1 VKFALDQ
8 PAALLL
14 LAVVPMLLAVMRYGE
29 RRRRASLAR
38 FRAVLASAAPDGRKR
53 TRQVLVLLAAM
64 ALVLAMSRP
73 VWRPEGPPVP
83 AKRTGDVVFLLDVSR
98 SMLADDVAPN
108 RLALAKRIAAELA
121 AQLRGERIAL
131 VTFAGNAALQC
142 PLTLDYAYFR
152 ERLDTASMDSVT
164 RGGTRLG
171 DAIGFAAQTAFDDV
185 ERGNKSLVLLTDG
198 GDQES
203 SPDAAAAA
211 AWLRGIRLLAIG
223 IGDERAGALVPN
235 SATDRTPLLYRGRP
249 VVSRLDGAALRAI
262 AAANRDGAYLESGLD
277 GAQVYRQWLAAR
289 GRRSQGGE
297 GGGTEWYPALLACA
311 IVLLAAEMALG
322 ERVAGA
328 TRNWSPGS
336 LRAMV
341 AALAV
346 LGAVCGLGFQETPQR
361 TTSGPPAAAPAKRSD
376 VPFEVSDWVAAG
388 DEFFRMK
395 NYTEAARNYAIASD
409 GAIRSPE
416 ILFDLATTL
425 YHMQLYGEAATDF
438 AKAAELSRDAR
449 FRARCQ
455 LGQANCAYRVVRG
468 KDAFELAQ
476 AYSAVLAQYRAAWA
490 ADPALADAPH
500 NIEVVKRKLQD
511 LREQLRAASSNFML
525 QSPADLERQK
535 HDRADDILREG
546 QAGNARRSDRRTV
559 DRDW

>member
-1 VKFALDQ
+1 
-8 PAALLL
+8 
-14 LAVVPMLLAVMRYGE
+14 
-29 RRRRASLAR
+29 
-38 FRAVLASAAPDGRKR
+38 
-53 TRQVLVLLAAM
+53 VLVLLAAM
-64 ALVLAMSRP
+64 ALALAMARP
-73 VWRPEGPPVP
+73 VWRPEGPPVA

-98 SMLADDVAPN
+98 SMLADDAAPN
-108 RLALAKRIAAELA
+108 RLALAKRIAADLA
-121 AQLRGERIAL
+121 AQLKGERVAL

-171 DAIGFAAQTAFDDV
+171 DAIGFAARTAFDDV
-185 ERGNKSLVLLTDG
+185 ERSNKSLVLLTDG

-203 SPDAAAAA
+203 SPDAAAAE
-211 AWLRGIRLLAIG
+211 AWQRGIRLLATG
-223 IGDERAGALVPN
+223 IGDEQAGALVPN
-235 SATDRTPLLYRGRP
+235 SETDRTPLLYRGRP
-249 VVSRLDGAALRAI
+249 VVTRMDAPALRAI
-262 AAANRDGAYLESGLD
+262 AAANRGGAYLESGLD
-277 GAQVYRQWLAAR
+277 GAQVYGQWLAAR
-289 GRRSQGGE
+289 GRHSEGSDGGE
-297 GGGTEWYPALLACA
+297 TEWYPGLLVCA
-311 IVLLAAEMALG
+311 IVLLAVEMALG
-322 ERVAGA
+322 ERVSSAA
-328 TRNWSPGS
+328 RNLSPGS
-336 LRAMV
+336 LRTMV
-341 AALAV
+341 AALAI

-361 TTSGPPAAAPAKRSD
+361 TTSGQPAAAPPKRSD

-409 GAIRSPE
+409 ADIRSPE

-476 AYSAVLAQYRAAWA
+476 AYAAVLAQYRAAWA

-500 NIEVVKRKLQD
+500 NIEVVKRKLQE
-511 LREQLRAASSNFML
+511 LRGQLRAASSNFML
-525 QSPADLERQK
+525 QSAADLERQK
-535 HDRADDILREG
+535 HNEADEILREG
-546 QAGNARRSDRRTV
+546 QAGGNARQSDRRAV